1 MTEPNEVLGRLMDE
15 ARMSLAGLARR
26 VNDLG
31 RLVGMN
37 LSYDYTAPYRWIRL
51 GQQPRR
57 PGIPTLIAQ
66 ALSERLGRPLTAADI
81 GMVDNETAAGLGLV
95 YDDDLAATVNTLG
108 RLWKADL
115 DEVPEV
121 AGATVNG
128 TAWTDATL
136 SWLVHSGPGDLPPHL
151 DPGRVGAVDVA
162 AVRATVDAFAQL
174 DNRFGGGHARRA
186 LIPYLR
192 TDLARLL
199 RGQYTE
205 HIGRGLFS
213 VAAEATLLAAWT
225 SYDAGRHTVA
235 QRYFVQTLRLAQAAE
250 NVLLAGSIMDAMS
263 HQATFLGRHREAV
276 NLARAA
282 RTGTKGRATATLTAH
297 FHAMEARALSAGRD
311 SAGAQKA
318 LGEAVR
324 VFEQRRPSEDPEWIG
339 YFDDAELSAEF
350 SHCYGDLGRS
360 ADAIRYAEQS
370 LVGAGASPR
379 SDLFVTMV
387 LASGQVASGNVEEAC
402 AVARR
407 ALDLGSQLK
416 SARCAVYVRRF
427 RESLAVHASTGAVRE
442 LEEYGRD
449 SPLWTESG

>member
-1 MTEPNEVLGRLMDE
+1 MSEPNEILGRLVEE
-15 ARMSLAGLARR
+15 AKMSLAGLARR

-31 RLVGMN
+31 GLVGMN
-37 LSYDYTAPYRWIRL
+37 LAYDYTAPYRWIKL

-57 PGIPTLIAQ
+57 PGVPTLIAQ
-66 ALSERLGRPLTAADI
+66 ALSERLGRPLTAPDI
-81 GMVDNETAAGLGLV
+81 GMVDSATDAGLGLV
-95 YDDDLAATVNTLG
+95 YDDDLGATVNTLG
-108 RLWKADL
+108 RPWKADL
-115 DEVPEV
+115 DEVPEL
-121 AGATVNG
+121 AGAVVNG
-128 TAWTDATL
+128 TAWIDATL
-136 SWLVHSGPGDLPPHL
+136 SWLVQSEPGELPTHL
-151 DPGRVGAVDVA
+151 DPGKVGAVDVA

-192 TDLARLL
+192 SDLARLL

-205 HIGRGLFS
+205 QTGRDLFS

-225 SYDAGRHTVA
+225 SYDAGRHAVA
-235 QRYFVQTLRLAQAAE
+235 QRYFVQALRLAQAAD

-282 RTGTKGRATATLTAH
+282 RTGTKTRTTATLTAH
-297 FHAMEARALSAGRD
+297 FHAMEARALAAGRD

-339 YFDDAELSAEF
+339 YFDDAELNAEF
-350 SHCYGDLGRS
+350 SHCYGDLGQP

-370 LVGAGASPR
+370 LAFAGTSPR
-379 SDLFVTMV
+379 SDFFVTMV
-387 LASGQVASGNVEEAC
+387 LASGHLARDVDKAC
-402 AVARR
+402 GAARQ
-407 ALDLGSQLK
+407 ALDLGIQLK
-416 SARCAVYVRRF
+416 SARCVGYLRRF
-427 RESLAVHASTGAVRE
+427 RETLAPYADTEAVRE
-442 LEEYGRD
+442 LDEYGRD
-449 SPLWTESG
+449 HPLWIASS